1 MAKPQ
6 LQEESQSVEI
16 EEFSIYQSICG
27 AQDEHIPILEEGL
40 GIQIIPRGNTFILF
54 GSLFG
59 VQKGREFLQQVV
71 DTLQRQESR
80 EPYLGPGRLH
90 ELLLSFWQKPPVA
103 RESSIKAPA
112 FPAATDPTASVGQKG
127 SHSKRSGSEPL
138 VQGGATENKAPHG
151 AVGGHKEAE
160 GTEASS
166 IYLYHP
172 AIGKPMRRIAPR
184 SVNQRRYMES
194 LGRHPITIGVGPAG
208 TGKTFLAVA
217 YALYSL
223 WTERV
228 ERIILTRP
236 AVEAGEN
243 LGFLPGDLAQ
253 KVDPYLRPLYDSL
266 YELASID
273 YIQRLQSE
281 GVIEVAP
288 LAFMR
293 GRTLSRAF
301 IILDEAQNTS
311 DAQMKMFL
319 TRFGEQSTVAVSGD
333 ITQVDLQRN
342 NNSGLVQ
349 AINLL
354 KDIEGIGIVHL
365 GNEDIS
371 RHPLIE
377 RILHAY
383 DQKNEV

>member
-1 MAKPQ
+1 LAKPQ

-16 EEFSIYQSICG
+16 KEFSIYQSICG

-59 VQKGREFLQQVV
+59 VQKGREFLHHVV
-71 DTLQRQESR
+71 DTLQRQGR
-80 EPYLGPGRLH
+80 DRDFGPGHLQ
-90 ELLLSFWQKPPVA
+90 ELLLSFWQKPPVTPE
-103 RESSIKAPA
+103 RGGEPHSSPSGEGA
-112 FPAATDPTASVGQKG
+112 FKERGPNRQRAASKPGNKKG
-127 SHSKRSGSEPL
+127 YS
-138 VQGGATENKAPHG
+138 
-151 AVGGHKEAE
+151 AE
-160 GTEASS
+160 GKTHLSTAGGRGEAAEGADATS
-166 IYLYHP
+166 IFLYHP

-194 LGRHPITIGVGPAG
+194 LGRHTITIGVGPAG

-223 WTERV
+223 WTEQV
-228 ERIILTRP
+228 DRIILTRP

-266 YELASID
+266 YELAGID

-311 DAQMKMFL
+311 EAQMKMFL

-342 NNSGLVQ
+342 NTSGLLRAVD
-349 AINLL
+349 IL
-354 KDIEGIGIVHL
+354 KDIDDIGIIHL
-365 GNEDIS
+365 DNEDIS

-377 RILHAY
+377 RILYAY
-383 DQKNEV
+383 DQKKEG